1 MGVIIE
7 SLGWFGAVTILGGYL
22 LFSAGR
28 LRNGVAYQVIN
39 LVGALA
45 ITVNVLAHHAWP
57 STIVN
62 SIWAVIAAV
71 VLVRMAV
78 ARKRAATSALAVDGT
93 VLTEAHSELPTTT
106 MVLPVIGPAVRDPET
121 MAEIWAVDETTA
133 RVTDGPAVSAE
144 HPAAATDAAGPQ
156 PSLQTG
162 SLTMADVPVVTAAIA
177 VAIIAAARDEVARDE
192 AARDEVARDEVAR
205 DEVARDEAARD
216 EPVVDRPSRSVDVLE
231 RSQH

>member
-22 LFSAGR
+22 LFSAGK
-28 LRNGVAYQVIN
+28 LPNGVLYQVVN

-71 VLVRMAV
+71 VLVRMRI
-78 ARKRAATSALAVDGT
+78 ARKRGASSPGRTGATSP
-93 VLTEAHSELPTTT
+93 EAHVELPTTT
-106 MVLPVIGPAVRDPET
+106 LVLPVIGPSVRDREA
-121 MAEIWAVDETTA
+121 MAERWAAEDPTTPAEALSAVPADHETGAPDPAGTA
-133 RVTDGPAVSAE
+133 
-144 HPAAATDAAGPQ
+144 

-177 VAIIAAARDEVARDE
+177 VAIIAAARDGASRDEAARDE
-192 AARDEVARDEVAR
+192 AARDETARGR
-205 DEVARDEAARD
+205 AARD
-216 EPVVDRPSRSVDVLE
+216 ETARDEPQRSVDALE
-231 RSQH
+231 STER